1 MEIKNDIIEID
12 ERLINR
18 KREDTLQNKALTAFV
33 IEKIE
38 DMKGRDIIT
47 LDVAKKSN
55 FADFMVVCSGNSKRH
70 VKSIAQ
76 SISQECRAEGIKPL
90 GIEGNDVGEWS
101 LVDLG
106 DVVVHI
112 MTDETRDKFQLEQ
125 LWE

>member
-1 MEIKNDIIEID
+1 M
-12 ERLINR
+12 
-18 KREDTLQNKALTAFV
+18 QSKALTAFV

-38 DMKGRDIIT
+38 DLKGRDIVT
-47 LDVAKKSN
+47 LDISKKSS
-55 FADFMVVCSGNSKRH
+55 FADYMVVCSGNSNRH

-76 SISQECRAEGIKPL
+76 SVATECRTEGLEPL

-106 DVVVHI
+106 EVIVHI
-112 MTDETRDKFQLEQ
+112 MTDTTRDRYQLEQ